1 MVVNNNKKGNQMGIP
16 LYKEFETQEEYRAAV
31 DSVMKNTPKK
41 HRGELSIFIGQLCE
55 TLRQEYSKKQ
65 ERKQ

>member
-1 MVVNNNKKGNQMGIP
+1 MGIP

-41 HRGELSIFIGQLCE
+41 HRGELSIYIGQLCE

-65 ERKQ
+65 ERKHK

>member
-1 MVVNNNKKGNQMGIP
+1 MGIP

-55 TLRQEYSKKQ
+55 ILRQEYSKKQ